1 MKTKIIVEIETKNM
15 KEFREH
21 ENGEGKVMTD
31 EVEKCLHRAIKTYF
45 KGLETGKG
53 VGHDNLEEDI
63 LSDSDELQIEGVE
76 QFSDFGDIE
85 IKVTVE
91 KRT

>member
-45 KGLETGKG
+45 KVLETGKG

-63 LSDSDELQIEGVE
+63 LRDSDELQIEGVE